1 MRDEKNKGI
10 AFMSN
15 FVSIIQQVLKKKIM
29 WVSQYTYWSIQR
41 EMYKGTDSLLQKLDR
56 QLYTGIAVNF
66 IYKYQ
71 ENHALT

>member
-15 FVSIIQQVLKKKIM
+15 FVSIIQQVLKKKLCESVNILIDLSKRN
-29 WVSQYTYWSIQR
+29 VQ
-41 EMYKGTDSLLQKLDR
+41 GTDSLLQKLDR
-56 QLYTGIAVNF
+56 QLYTGIALNF